1 MKNMEKAK
9 RIGIDARFYGKA
21 GPGRYTKNIIKHLE
35 KVDNVN
41 SYFILLKKDNF
52 EDYVPANP
60 NFKKV
65 LADYPWYSWAEQT
78 SFLFK
83 ILSLN
88 LDLYYVPHFNIPVL
102 YPKKIVTAIPDMIMH
117 TFSTEKG
124 TTLWKPYFKFKKLV
138 YKLVFK
144 WSVIRSF
151 RVIVPSNEVFRDF
164 KSVYPNIPDKKFVI
178 ATEGID
184 PELMNIKMD
193 NSKEILEKYGVKK
206 PFLLYLSSMYEH
218 KNVPRLLEAFKML
231 LEKYKFDGSLVLVG
245 KRDKFSERIQKLAEE
260 MGLGD
265 RVLMPGMD
273 TFVSDAETVALRKE
287 AEAYV
292 FPALKEG
299 FSLTPLE
306 AQFYG
311 LACVISDIACHKEVY
326 EDSVLY
332 FDPYNVEDIAQK
344 INEILTNENLKKE
357 IVKKG
362 FERTKIYNWTHT
374 AEKTLEVFNQ
384 ALEIEK

>member
-1 MKNMEKAK
+1 MEKGK
-9 RIGIDARFYGKA
+9 KIGIDARFYGKA

-35 KVDNVN
+35 KVDKKNK
-41 SYFILLKKDNF
+41 YFVLLKKDNF
-52 EDYVPANP
+52 DDYVPINP
-60 NFKKV
+60 NFSKV
-65 LADYPWYSWAEQT
+65 LADCPWYSWQEQT

-83 ILSLN
+83 VLSLN

-151 RVIVPSNEVFRDF
+151 RVIVPSEEVLRDF
-164 KSVYPNIPDKKFVI
+164 GTVYSEISSSKFVV

-184 PELMNIKMD
+184 PELMSIKID
-193 NSKEILEKYGVKK
+193 DPKKTLEKYKIKK
-206 PFLLYLSSMYEH
+206 PFILYLSSMYEH

-231 LEKYKFDGSLVLVG
+231 IEKYGFKGNLILVG
-245 KRDKFSERIQKLAEE
+245 KKDKFSERIQELVGE
-260 MGLGD
+260 MKLGD
-265 RVLMPGMD
+265 RVLMPGMN

-306 AQFYG
+306 AQYYG
-311 LACVISDIACHKEVY
+311 LPCVISDIACHKEVY
-326 EDSVLY
+326 GDSVLY
-332 FDPYNVEDIAQK
+332 FDPYNVQDIVSK
-344 INEILTNENLKKE
+344 INDILTDKNLREN

-362 FERTKIYNWTHT
+362 YERTKIYDWIHT

-384 ALEIEK
+384 ALGV

>member
-1 MKNMEKAK
+1 MEKAK

-35 KVDNVN
+35 KVDQQNK
-41 SYFILLKKDNF
+41 YIILLRKDNF
-52 EDYVPANP
+52 DQYVPSNP
-60 NFKKV
+60 NFEKV
-65 LADYPWYSWAEQT
+65 LADYPWYSWQEQT
-78 SFLFK
+78 FFLFK
-83 ILSLN
+83 VLN
-88 LDLYYVPHFNIPVL
+88 QKLDLYYVPHFNIPVL
-102 YPKKIVTAIPDMIMH
+102 YPGKIVTAIPDMIMH

-138 YKLVFK
+138 YKIVFR

-151 RVIVPSNEVFRDF
+151 RVIVPTQEVFRDF
-164 KSVYPNIPDKKFVI
+164 KSVYPGISDKKFVI

-184 PELMNIKMD
+184 PDLMNVKIE
-193 NSKEILEKYGVKK
+193 NTEVILEKYGIKK

-218 KNVPRLLEAFKML
+218 KNVSRLLQAFKIL
-231 LEKYKFDGSLVLVG
+231 LSEKMFDGYLVLIG
-245 KRDKFSERIQKLAEE
+245 KRDKFSERVGELVNE
-260 MGLGD
+260 MELGE

-273 TFVSDAETVALRKE
+273 TFVSDEETVALRKE

-306 AQFYG
+306 AQYYG
-311 LACVISDIACHKEVY
+311 LPCVISDISCHKEVY

-332 FDPYNVEDIAQK
+332 FDPYNVEDMVEK
-344 INEILTNENLKKE
+344 IKEILVNSKLRDE
-357 IVKKG
+357 IIQKG
-362 FERTKIYNWTHT
+362 YERTKIYNWIHT
-374 AEKTLEVFNQ
+374 AEKTLDIFNN
-384 ALEIEK
+384 ALRVEK

>member
-1 MKNMEKAK
+1 MEKGK
-9 RIGIDARFYGKA
+9 KIGIDARFYGKA

-35 KVDNVN
+35 KVDKKNK
-41 SYFILLKKDNF
+41 YFVLLKKDNF
-52 EDYVPANP
+52 DDYVPTNP
-60 NFKKV
+60 NFSKV
-65 LADYPWYSWAEQT
+65 LADCPWYSWQEQT

-83 ILSLN
+83 VLSLN

-151 RVIVPSNEVFRDF
+151 RVIVPSEEVLRDF
-164 KSVYPNIPDKKFVI
+164 GTVYSEISSSKFVV

-184 PELMNIKMD
+184 PELMSIKID
-193 NSKEILEKYGVKK
+193 DPKKTLEKYKIKK
-206 PFLLYLSSMYEH
+206 PFILYLSSMYEH

-231 LEKYKFDGSLVLVG
+231 IEKYGFKGNLILVG
-245 KRDKFSERIQKLAEE
+245 KKDKFSERIQELVGE
-260 MGLGD
+260 MKLGD
-265 RVLMPGMD
+265 RVLMPGMN

-306 AQFYG
+306 AQYYG
-311 LACVISDIACHKEVY
+311 LPCVISDIACHKEVY
-326 EDSVLY
+326 GDSVLY
-332 FDPYNVEDIAQK
+332 FDPYNVQDIVSK
-344 INEILTNENLKKE
+344 INDILTDKNLREN

-362 FERTKIYNWTHT
+362 YERTKIYDWIHT

-384 ALEIEK
+384 ALGV

>member
-52 EDYVPANP
+52 EDYIPSNP
-60 NFKKV
+60 NFTKV

-164 KSVYPNIPDKKFVI
+164 KSVYPEIPDKKFVV

-184 PELMNIKMD
+184 PELMNIKME
-193 NSKEILEKYGVKK
+193 NSKEVLEKYGIKK